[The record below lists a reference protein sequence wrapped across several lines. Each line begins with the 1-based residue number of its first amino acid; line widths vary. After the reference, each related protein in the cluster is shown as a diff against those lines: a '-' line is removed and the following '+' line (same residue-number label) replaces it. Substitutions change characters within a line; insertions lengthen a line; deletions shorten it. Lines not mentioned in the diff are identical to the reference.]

1 MGERK
6 RSYAWSYFTSIN
18 SNDAVCDTCNK
29 TVRYCGNT
37 TNLIKHLHINH
48 KTEYDDVMMR
58 RSEEEERRG
67 TGAARASQ
75 RQTSLSESFR
85 AAGRHHPGT
94 D

>member
-1 MGERK
+1 MAERK
-6 RSYAWSYFTSIN
+6 RSYVWSYFTSIN

-48 KTEYDDVMMR
+48 KTEYDNVMTR

-67 TGAARASQ
+67 TGAARA
-75 RQTSLSESFR
+75 RQTSLSESFG
-85 AAGRHHPGT
+85 AAGRQYPGT